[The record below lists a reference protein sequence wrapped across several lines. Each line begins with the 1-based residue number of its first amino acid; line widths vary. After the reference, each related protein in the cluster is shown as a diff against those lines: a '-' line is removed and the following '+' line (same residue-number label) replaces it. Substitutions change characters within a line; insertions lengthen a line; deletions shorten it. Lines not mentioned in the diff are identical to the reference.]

1 MCTCLCAQTC
11 SVVVQKKLG
20 RKKKT
25 KKKKSSWLV
34 DWLAAKSKQKKKKS
48 KRKAEEGR
56 SLFHSHMDL
65 EFFKR
70 RRCQQAA
77 VDFSRWFV
85 TDFQW
90 PNDGERGAATE
101 RNKAALTTLG
111 VNVVEESVDAMN
123 VGALLGNCGI
133 DRDQVVL
140 AVIQGMCSR
149 VGADNNDYR
158 NTQRD
163 LLVPPGDGPISC
175 AFAALAAALPRAT
188 VMVSATG
195 AGKEAVIAKARVKQ
209 TATKSVLC
217 REVNYPAPIDD
228 VCYTPQSNGK
238 DYRNLQDPV
247 PLALMAVGPDMD
259 LERLGTKGSKM
270 VSMGAVTLEAAFS
283 GGVLIFLG
291 EFTCTSALHLAK
303 YCSCRYDEPLL
314 PEPWAHAA
322 VERMEWGGA
331 HYDYEETLAH
341 CTEKLQKKGESL
353 VHVGMHASQLWLYRS
368 KGLHVCNFRAGD
380 DWHPAHAR
388 QCVMM

>member
-1 MCTCLCAQTC
+1 M
-11 SVVVQKKLG
+11 VVQKKLG

-25 KKKKSSWLV
+25 KKKKKSSWLV

-140 AVIQGMCSR
+140 AVIQACVLGWGQTTMITETHNAISL
-149 VGADNNDYR
+149 Y
-158 NTQRD
+158 
-163 LLVPPGDGPISC
+163 LLVMDP
-175 AFAALAAALPRAT
+175 
-188 VMVSATG
+188 
-195 AGKEAVIAKARVKQ
+195 
-209 TATKSVLC
+209 
-217 REVNYPAPIDD
+217 Y
-228 VCYTPQSNGK
+228 
-238 DYRNLQDPV
+238 PV
-247 PLALMAVGPDMD
+247 PLP
-259 LERLGTKGSKM
+259 
-270 VSMGAVTLEAAFS
+270 
-283 GGVLIFLG
+283 
-291 EFTCTSALHLAK
+291 
-303 YCSCRYDEPLL
+303 P
-314 PEPWAHAA
+314 
-322 VERMEWGGA
+322 
-331 HYDYEETLAH
+331 
-341 CTEKLQKKGESL
+341 
-353 VHVGMHASQLWLYRS
+353 
-368 KGLHVCNFRAGD
+368 
-380 DWHPAHAR
+380 
-388 QCVMM
+388 